1 MSTYDPT
8 VLPAGLPVPE
18 DDGAADHLPGAAV
31 PSVQVDSTER
41 PVDVAELAQ
50 ELTVLYCYPRTGRP
64 GEPPSPDWDL
74 TPGARGCTPQSL
86 GFRDAHE
93 ELTSLGARVFGVSA
107 QPLED
112 QREFAARVELPYP
125 VLSDPELRLADALG
139 LPTFEFEGLHLY
151 KRITLVL
158 EEGRVARVFYPVFPP
173 NENATDVTRWLRE
186 RAAARDS

>member
-1 MSTYDPT
+1 VSTYDPT
-8 VLPAGLPVPE
+8 VLPPDLPAPE
-18 DDGAADHLPGAAV
+18 DDGAADHLPGKAV
-31 PSVQVDSTER
+31 PSVELQSTDG

-64 GEPPSPDWDL
+64 GEPPSPVWDL

-86 GFRDAHE
+86 GFRDAHQ

-139 LPTFEFEGLHLY
+139 LPTFEFEGARLY
-151 KRITLVL
+151 KRITLTL
-158 EEGRVARVFYPVFPP
+158 EEGRVAHAFYPVFPP
-173 NENATDVTRWLRE
+173 NENAAEVTRWLRD
-186 RAAARDS
+186 RRPASA